1 MFSKNIQT
9 SAAVFISCILA
20 YGIAYAQQVC
30 CSAIVNAGISTS
42 TKIVCD
48 YTSDHSW
55 TTFSSHNR
63 NTQLRPKLCWNKF
76 SADFGSGNTC
86 CETDHCNDYNQVTYI
101 SLSFVQDFYPLNK
114 NANALDT
121 GIDSQTTFEPYRLP
135 TSFKASPIYIMKQSI
150 IC

>member
-1 MFSKNIQT
+1 MFNKDIQT
-9 SAAVFISCILA
+9 SAAVFISCILV
-20 YGIAYAQQVC
+20 YGIAYAQQAC

-42 TKIVCD
+42 TKIACD

-55 TTFSSHNR
+55 TTFSSYNR

-86 CETDHCNDYNQVTYI
+86 CETDRCDGYNQATYF
-101 SLSFVQDFYPLNK
+101 SLSFIQDFFPLQKKVSSFDAGNS
-114 NANALDT
+114 A
-121 GIDSQTTFEPYRLP
+121 QTTFEPYSLP
-135 TSFKASPIYIMKQSI
+135 TSLKVVPIYIMTQSI

>member
-1 MFSKNIQT
+1 MFNKSIQ
-9 SAAVFISCILA
+9 SIAAVFISCIIV

-30 CSAIVNAGISTS
+30 CSTIANTCISTS
-42 TKIVCD
+42 TVIACE

-55 TTFSSHNR
+55 TTFSSRNR
-63 NTQLRPKLCWNKF
+63 NTQLQPKLCWNKF

-86 CETDHCNDYNQVTYI
+86 CETDHCNEYYKVTYI

-114 NANALDT
+114 STNALDA
-121 GIDSQTTFEPYRLP
+121 GIDSQTTFELYRLP
-135 TSFKASPIYIMKQSI
+135 TSFNFLPIYIIKQSF